1 MKTLPLIRCLGL
13 LCAALLLYNCQKTP
27 SLTLTGPSDLV
38 IEAGG
43 GSATVTFTTNT
54 DWTVRSDSWIH
65 VTPSSGAASSKALS
79 VTATV
84 DANTASDRSGRITIS
99 AGDVS
104 QTVTVR
110 QEALFFRVLSDD
122 QQTRSTLLIDRNGVG
137 PNLKVETNAAA
148 DPATWSVTCSEPW
161 CFVTVGGYPVSISL
175 SAEAYGK
182 NDPLWPRTCEL
193 RIAIPGLY
201 NGTFKVAQESV
212 TFIEL
217 AGGVAEEYV
226 LSPSGAAKEFTIHS
240 NLYEWKVEN
249 GNDWIQAEK
258 VDAMTL
264 RVSAVPRTQATSAAR
279 KGTLHLYSAA
289 LSGRPS
295 KAGEFITLN
304 FKEGDPDVSGEDYG
318 YGESHGWD

>member
-1 MKTLPLIRCLGL
+1 MKIVSLMRCLGL
-13 LCAALLLYNCQKTP
+13 FFAALLLCNCQKAP
-27 SLTLTGPSDLV
+27 SLTLTSSSDLV

-43 GSATVTFTTNT
+43 GSATVTFTTNS
-54 DWTVRSDSWIH
+54 DWTIRADSWIH
-65 VTPSSGAASSKALS
+65 VSPSSGAASKKALS

-99 AGDVS
+99 AGGVS

-110 QEALFFRVLSDD
+110 QEALFFRVLSDG
-122 QQTRSTLLIDRNGVG
+122 QQTPSTLMIDRNGVG
-137 PNLKVETNAAA
+137 PNLKVETNATA
-148 DPATWSVTCSEPW
+148 DPSAWSVTCSEPW
-161 CFVTVGGYPVSISL
+161 CFTTAGGYPVSISL

-182 NDPLWPRTCEL
+182 NDPLFPRTCEL

-226 LSPSGAAKEFTIHS
+226 LSPSGAAKEFTIHT

-249 GNDWIQAEK
+249 GNDWIKAEK

-264 RVSAVPRTQATSAAR
+264 RVSAVPRTQASSAAR
-279 KGTLHLYSAA
+279 KGTIHLYSAA
-289 LSGRPS
+289 LSQRPS
-295 KAGEFITLN
+295 TAGDFITLN

-318 YGESHGWD
+318 YGEGHGWD